1 MRKKE
6 SENGAGNRDQ
16 SQGTL
21 TGPQGSA
28 HSKGLKVLL
37 DCVGALC
44 AERGLELLP
53 CAERGQELVT
63 KEKWK

>member
-1 MRKKE
+1 MER
-6 SENGAGNRDQ
+6 GAETRAGAH
-16 SQGTL
+16 SLGH
-21 TGPQGSA
+21 GSA

-63 KEKWK
+63 KEKGK